1 MSIEVRNLTKLYG
14 EQKAVDHISFTIG
27 KQEIAGFIGPNGAGK
42 STTMKILTG
51 IIPASSGEAFL
62 MGVDIVKNPL
72 EIRKLIGY
80 LPENNPLY
88 PEMYVREYL
97 EYVVGLYKNFSEK
110 GKKRKL
116 QEKESIKKVIDI
128 TGLGP
133 EQHKKIH
140 ALSKG
145 YRQRVGLAQA
155 IVHNPEILILDEPT
169 SGLDPG
175 QIIEIRNLILEL
187 GKEKTVLL
195 STHLMQ
201 EVEAIC
207 SRVIMINKGKIVA
220 DGSQGEIHKRNH
232 SELVTILL
240 ELDKNTDIR
249 KIEEIEGV
257 IRCVELK
264 DLRYLIESDLR
275 ADIRPLIFQFAVNNE
290 ITILSLQKKEKSLE
304 ELFRE
309 LTD

>member
-14 EQKAVDHISFTIG
+14 EQKAVDQISFSIG

-51 IIPASSGEAFL
+51 IIPASSGDALL
-62 MGVDIVKNPL
+62 MGVDIKKNPL
-72 EIRKLIGY
+72 EIRRMIGY

-97 EYVVGLYKNFSEK
+97 DYVVGFYRNFSAEK
-110 GKKRKL
+110 KNRKL
-116 QEKESIKKVIDI
+116 QEKESIKKVIEL

-133 EQHKKIH
+133 EQHKKIN

-175 QIIEIRNLILEL
+175 QIVEIRNLILEL

-207 SRVIMINKGKIVA
+207 NRVIMINKGKIVA
-220 DGSQGEIHKRNH
+220 DGKPGEINKRND
-232 SELVTILL
+232 SELQTILL
-240 ELDKNTDIR
+240 ELDKKTDIR
-249 KIEEIEGV
+249 SIEEIEGV
-257 IRCVELK
+257 RRCVELK
-264 DLRYLIESDLR
+264 DMRYLVESNSQV
-275 ADIRPLIFQFAVNNE
+275 DIRPMIFQFAVKNG